1 MQFVR
6 DISVALSFQ
15 IPTEHGSVAV
25 TLEPGASA
33 IFVGANGAGKTRL
46 AVEIEKSLGVN
57 AHRIGAH
64 RALTLNPDVPK
75 IGEAA
80 ALRGLRFGSENQN
93 YQVAHREQSR
103 WGNKA
108 AVKLL
113 NDFDYLLQALFA
125 EQGNR
130 ALITHAAARL
140 GTVDEVLPT
149 KFEQLKEMWER
160 LLPTKQMR
168 LTGDRVDIVADGVP
182 YSAADMSDGER
193 AVFYM
198 LGQALMAPANAALVI
213 DEPEL
218 HIHPSILGKL
228 WDEVQAARDDCSFV
242 FITHDLNFAAHRLG
256 QKFAI
261 RSYRQG
267 PIWEVEQVPEETG
280 FDEATVTLIL
290 GSRRPVLFVEGS
302 GNSLDSAVFRASF
315 PDWTVIPRG
324 SCEEV
329 IHSVVTMRRNAALTR
344 VTCAG
349 LVDADDYTSEECAA
363 MTEHG
368 VAVLPVSEIESLVL
382 LPAVASVIAR
392 SEGFQANDAED
403 RLAAL
408 YNELITAA
416 SRVVDGTVM
425 QYCRRRID
433 RTLKKIDLSS
443 AATPE
448 QLAIEYQTRTQ
459 AVDVNVLAIEAKA
472 RLEAALHSKDLLAL
486 LKYFDGK
493 GAFMA
498 AAAKHLKS
506 TRKDSFEEW
515 LVRVLKVGSVEG
527 LVEAIRHSLPA
538 VVAR

>member
-1 MQFVR
+1 M
-6 DISVALSFQ
+6 ALSFQ
-15 IPTEHGSVAV
+15 IPTERGVKTV

-33 IFVGANGAGKTRL
+33 VFVGANGAGKTRL
-46 AVEIEKSLGVN
+46 AVKIEQSLSAN

-64 RALTLNPDVPK
+64 RALALNPEVPK
-75 IGEAA
+75 ISEEA
-80 ALRGLRFGSENQN
+80 ALRGLRYGNAHHDFKI
-93 YQVAHREQSR
+93 AHREQTR

-108 AVKLL
+108 AVSLL
-113 NDFDYLLQALFA
+113 NDFDFLLQALFA

-130 ALITHAAARL
+130 ALCTHVAARS
-140 GTVDEVLPT
+140 GRVGEVLPT

-160 LLPTKQMR
+160 LLPLRKMQ
-168 LTGDRVDIVADGVP
+168 LTGDRVDVSAGDIT
-182 YSAADMSDGER
+182 YSAGEMSDGER

-198 LGQALMAPANAALVI
+198 LGQALMAPANAVLLI

-218 HIHPSILGKL
+218 HVHPSILSKL
-228 WDEVQAARDDCSFV
+228 WDEVQAARGDCSYV

-256 QKFAI
+256 QKFVI

-267 PIWEVEQVPEETG
+267 PVWEIEEVPEETD

-290 GSRRPVLFVEGS
+290 GSRRPILFVEGRQS
-302 GNSLDSAVFRASF
+302 SLDSAVFRACF

-349 LVDADDYTSEECAA
+349 LVDADDYTAEESSALA
-363 MTEHG
+363 MHG
-368 VAVLPVSEIESLVL
+368 IGVLPVSEIENLVL
-382 LPAVASVIAR
+382 LPDVSRVIVR
-392 SEGFQANDAED
+392 SEGFSGDD
-403 RLAAL
+403 LTRRLAAL
-408 YNELITAA
+408 CDELVTVA
-416 SRVVDGTVM
+416 SGAIESTVM
-425 QYCRRRID
+425 QHCRRRID
-433 RTLKKIDLSS
+433 RSLKRIDLS
-443 AATPE
+443 AATSTD
-448 QLAIEYQTRTQ
+448 QLAGEYEVLTQ
-459 AVDVNVLAIEAKA
+459 SVNVNGLANEAMS
-472 RLEAALHSKDLLAL
+472 RLEAALRSKDLPAM

-498 AAAKHLKS
+498 AAARHLKS

-515 LVRVLKVGSVEG
+515 LVRVLRTGSVQG
-527 LVEAIRHSLPA
+527 LVDAFRQSLPT

>member
-1 MQFVR
+1 M
-6 DISVALSFQ
+6 ALSFR
-15 IPTEHGSVAV
+15 IPTEQGGITV

-46 AVEIEKSLGVN
+46 AVEIEKSLGAN

-80 ALRGLRFGSENQN
+80 ALRGLRFGSEGQN
-93 YQVAHREQSR
+93 YQVAQREQSR

-130 ALITHAAARL
+130 ALMTHTAARS
-140 GTVDEVLPT
+140 GFVGEVLPT
-149 KFEQLKEMWER
+149 KFERLKEMWER
-160 LLPTKQMR
+160 LLPTKEMR
-168 LTGDRVDIVADGVP
+168 LTGDRVDVVADGVP

-193 AVFYM
+193 TVFYM
-198 LGQALMAPANAALVI
+198 LGQALMGPANAVLVI

-228 WDEVQAARDDCSFV
+228 WDEVQAAREDCSFV

-261 RSYRQG
+261 RSYRPG
-267 PIWEVEQVPEETG
+267 PVWEVEQVPEETG

-302 GNSLDSAVFRASF
+302 GSSLDSAVFRACF

-349 LVDADDYTSEECAA
+349 LVDADDYTAEECVA
-363 MTEHG
+363 MTNHG
-368 VAVLPVSEIESLVL
+368 VAVLPVSEIENLVL
-382 LPAVASVIAR
+382 LPAVASVIVR
-392 SEGFQANDAED
+392 SEGFQGNDVDA

-408 YNELITAA
+408 CDDLAIAA
-416 SRVVDGTVM
+416 SEAIETTVM

-433 RTLKKIDLSS
+433 RTLKKIDLS
-443 AATPE
+443 AAVTPD
-448 QLAIEYQTRTQ
+448 QLAGEYQARTQ
-459 AVDVNVLAIEAKA
+459 AVDVNALAGEAKA
-472 RLEAALHSKDLLAL
+472 RLEAAVHSGNLLAML
-486 LKYFDGK
+486 TYFDGK

-498 AAAKHLKS
+498 AAARHLKS

-515 LVRVLKVGSVEG
+515 LVRVLRTGSIHG
-527 LVEAIRHSLPA
+527 LVDAIRQSLPS